1 MEDYHIKKI
10 KKLVE
15 QEYGYFI
22 DSPTRKREVVE
33 ARGMYYTI
41 LKEFSSLSL
50 AAIARTVGKNHAT
63 ILHGLKN
70 FKQWRKENKY
80 LDLAYR
86 NVVDKLS
93 LLDEVESFNDI
104 KELRKEL
111 VRLKLENQNLKN
123 IEQKKDSIE
132 ELLKDL
138 PMDKVQEVKDRVKI
152 MIQSYSWKYKDKVKV
167 YQANATVL

>member
-15 QEYGYFI
+15 QEYGYCI

-33 ARGMYYTI
+33 ARGMYYAI

-70 FKQWRKENKY
+70 FSQWRKDNKY
-80 LDLAYR
+80 LNIAYR

-93 LLDEVESFNDI
+93 LLDDVEKHDNIRDLKI
-104 KELRKEL
+104 EL
-111 VRLKLENQNLKN
+111 VQLKLENQNLRN

-132 ELLKDL
+132 QLLEGL
-138 PMDKVQEVKDRVKI
+138 PMDKIQEVKDRVKI
-152 MIQSYSWKYKDKVKV
+152 MIQSYSWKYKDKITI
-167 YQANATVL
+167 YEAE